1 MRATWTAS
9 ARTLKRL
16 THHSAVLR
24 LIACAECDGI
34 IEAVGGKHG
43 EYIRPST
50 TAKPVRQANGQVVL
64 TDVPDQIRTSHNA
77 WCQHRSCYDH
87 PVHEAVIQRIMG
99 IMQLPPNNAEHM
111 QLLKYGTGEYYRLH
125 HDWIPCLLYTSQ
137 SPRDGLLS
145 RMPSSA

>member
-1 MRATWTAS
+1 MRATWTAL

-50 TAKPVRQANGQVVL
+50 TAKPVRQANGRWS
-64 TDVPDQIRTSHNA
+64 TTCPIRSARRTMPGASTE
-77 WCQHRSCYDH
+77 YDH
-87 PVHEAVIQRIMG
+87 PA
-99 IMQLPPNNAEHM
+99 
-111 QLLKYGTGEYYRLH
+111 
-125 HDWIPCLLYTSQ
+125 
-137 SPRDGLLS
+137 
-145 RMPSSA
+145 